1 MGPIATSALL
11 NTAGALPGFVNSFQ
25 QDALRRKLM
34 AEGAKD
40 PTPLAFKQMQA
51 GLENQA
57 NNAQI
62 AGYGQA
68 MDNINE
74 QQATT
79 LGEAKRAGLSSSNLL
94 NTLSRLNQQSMA
106 SKRQLAMQGQQAREQ
121 RLNRALSAQGQ
132 RGQYQ
137 EQGRREF
144 DATIGALK
152 GAAQQQRNAFY
163 QAPFTGALA
172 GMRYGAGA
180 TKTTTPTDNISTGP
194 APTMFVDNKYYA
206 NNKGT
211 AYNPNTDPS
220 LPSTYPSYFTSNA
233 NGSVSP
239 RMMTSAP
246 RNEDI
251 STQFA
256 Y

>member
-1 MGPIATSALL
+1 
-11 NTAGALPGFVNSFQ
+11 
-25 QDALRRKLM
+25 M

-40 PTPLAFKQMQA
+40 ITPLAFKQMQA

-68 MDNINE
+68 MENINE

-94 NTLSRLNQQSMA
+94 NTLSRLNQQGMA
-106 SKRQLAMQGQQAREQ
+106 AKRQLAMQGQQAREQ
-121 RLNRALSAQGQ
+121 RMNRALQAQGQ

-144 DATIGALK
+144 NATIGALK
-152 GAAQQQRNAFY
+152 GAAQQQRNALY

-172 GMRYGAGA
+172 GMRYGTSPEK
-180 TKTTTPTDNISTGP
+180 TKDTLED
-194 APTMFVDNKYYA
+194 
-206 NNKGT
+206 
-211 AYNPNTDPS
+211 YNP
-220 LPSTYPSYFTSNA
+220 
-233 NGSVSP
+233 G
-239 RMMTSAP
+239 
-246 RNEDI
+246 
-251 STQFA
+251 
-256 Y
+256 

>member
-1 MGPIATSALL
+1 
-11 NTAGALPGFVNSFQ
+11 
-25 QDALRRKLM
+25 M

-40 PTPLAFKQMQA
+40 PTPLAFRQMQA

-74 QQATT
+74 QQSTT

-94 NTLSRLNQQSMA
+94 NTLSRLNQQGMA
-106 SKRQLAMQGQQAREQ
+106 AKRQLAMQGQQAKEQ
-121 RLNRALSAQGQ
+121 RMNRALQAQGQ

-152 GAAQQQRNAFY
+152 GAAQQQRNSFF
-163 QAPFTGALA
+163 QAPITGALA

-180 TKTTTPTDNISTGP
+180 TKPDTTDYTTQKMPLSMQSGIGDFPQYEAPMNPYEPSIYNTTG
-194 APTMFVDNKYYA
+194 
-206 NNKGT
+206 
-211 AYNPNTDPS
+211 
-220 LPSTYPSYFTSNA
+220 
-233 NGSVSP
+233 
-239 RMMTSAP
+239 
-246 RNEDI
+246 
-251 STQFA
+251 
-256 Y
+256 

>member
-1 MGPIATSALL
+1 MAIGAGL
-11 NTAGALPGFVNSFQ
+11 NTIGAIPGFVNSFQ
-25 QDALRRKLM
+25 QDALRRRLM
-34 AEGAKD
+34 KQGPQD
-40 PTPLAFKQMQA
+40 ITPVAFRQMQA

-132 RGQYQ
+132 RGQFQ
-137 EQGRREF
+137 EQGRREWN
-144 DATIGALK
+144 ASIAALK

-163 QAPFTGALA
+163 QAPFTGAMA
-172 GMRYGAGA
+172 GMRYGSGGEK
-180 TKTTTPTDNISTGP
+180 TKDTLED
-194 APTMFVDNKYYA
+194 
-206 NNKGT
+206 
-211 AYNPNTDPS
+211 YNP
-220 LPSTYPSYFTSNA
+220 
-233 NGSVSP
+233 G
-239 RMMTSAP
+239 
-246 RNEDI
+246 
-251 STQFA
+251 
-256 Y
+256 

>member
-1 MGPIATSALL
+1 
-11 NTAGALPGFVNSFQ
+11 
-25 QDALRRKLM
+25 M
-34 AEGAKD
+34 AEGAQD
-40 PTPLAFKQMQA
+40 ITPVAFRQMQA

-121 RLNRALSAQGQ
+121 RLNRALAAQGQ

-137 EQGRREF
+137 EQGRREWN
-144 DATIGALK
+144 ASIGALK

-172 GMRYGAGA
+172 GMRYGASQNNPSEPA
-180 TKTTTPTDNISTGP
+180 SEMTETITSPTPPTTPYSSYGNILGYKDQP
-194 APTMFVDNKYYA
+194 YQGF
-206 NNKGT
+206 
-211 AYNPNTDPS
+211 
-220 LPSTYPSYFTSNA
+220 
-233 NGSVSP
+233 
-239 RMMTSAP
+239 
-246 RNEDI
+246 
-251 STQFA
+251 
-256 Y
+256 

>member
-11 NTAGALPGFVNSFQ
+11 NTAGALPGFINSFQ

-40 PTPLAFKQMQA
+40 ITPLAFKQMQA

-68 MDNINE
+68 MENINE

-94 NTLSRLNQQSMA
+94 NTLSRLNQQGMA
-106 SKRQLAMQGQQAREQ
+106 AKRQLAMQGQQAKEQ
-121 RLNRALSAQGQ
+121 RMNRALQAQGQ

-144 DATIGALK
+144 NATIGALK

-172 GMRYGAGA
+172 GMRYGSGGGSSSP
-180 TKTTTPTDNISTGP
+180 TVDDVRFKTSDIPTTPSESFPTGR
-194 APTMFVDNKYYA
+194 
-206 NNKGT
+206 
-211 AYNPNTDPS
+211 NPYD
-220 LPSTYPSYFTSNA
+220 F
-233 NGSVSP
+233 
-239 RMMTSAP
+239 
-246 RNEDI
+246 E
-251 STQFA
+251 
-256 Y
+256 

>member
-1 MGPIATSALL
+1 MAVGAGL
-11 NTAGALPGFVNSFQ
+11 NTLGAIPGFVNSFQ
-25 QDALRRKLM
+25 QDALRRRLM
-34 AEGAKD
+34 KQGPQD
-40 PTPLAFKQMQA
+40 ITPVAFRQMQA

-137 EQGRREF
+137 EQGRREWN
-144 DATIGALK
+144 ASIGALK
-152 GAAQQQRNAFY
+152 GAAQQQRNAFF
-163 QAPFTGALA
+163 QAPFTGAMA
-172 GMRYGAGA
+172 GMRYGSGGEKSTPTVDDVRFTTADIP
-180 TKTTTPTDNISTGP
+180 TTTSDAFPTGR
-194 APTMFVDNKYYA
+194 
-206 NNKGT
+206 
-211 AYNPNTDPS
+211 NPYD
-220 LPSTYPSYFTSNA
+220 F
-233 NGSVSP
+233 
-239 RMMTSAP
+239 
-246 RNEDI
+246 E
-251 STQFA
+251 
-256 Y
+256 

>member
-40 PTPLAFKQMQA
+40 ITPLAFKKMQA

-68 MDNINE
+68 MENINE

-94 NTLSRLNQQSMA
+94 NTLSRLNQQGMA
-106 SKRQLAMQGQQAREQ
+106 AKRQLAMQGQQAKEQ
-121 RLNRALSAQGQ
+121 RMNRALQAQGQ

-152 GAAQQQRNAFY
+152 GAAQQQRNAFF

-180 TKTTTPTDNISTGP
+180 TKPDTTDYTTQKMPLSMQSGIGDFPQYEAPMNPYEPSIYNTTG
-194 APTMFVDNKYYA
+194 
-206 NNKGT
+206 
-211 AYNPNTDPS
+211 
-220 LPSTYPSYFTSNA
+220 
-233 NGSVSP
+233 
-239 RMMTSAP
+239 
-246 RNEDI
+246 
-251 STQFA
+251 
-256 Y
+256 

>member
-1 MGPIATSALL
+1 MALDPVTGMAVGAGL
-11 NTAGALPGFVNSFQ
+11 NTLGALPGFVNSFQ
-25 QDALRRKLM
+25 QDALRRRLM
-34 AEGAKD
+34 KQGPQD
-40 PTPLAFKQMQA
+40 ITPVAFRQMQA

-94 NTLSRLNQQSMA
+94 NTLTRLNQQGMA
-106 SKRQLAMQGQQAREQ
+106 AKRQLALQGQAAREQ

-137 EQGRREF
+137 EQGRREWN
-144 DATIGALK
+144 ASIGALK

-172 GMRYGAGA
+172 GMRYGASQNNPSEPA
-180 TKTTTPTDNISTGP
+180 SEMTETITSPTPPTTPYSSYGNILGYKDQP
-194 APTMFVDNKYYA
+194 YQGF
-206 NNKGT
+206 
-211 AYNPNTDPS
+211 
-220 LPSTYPSYFTSNA
+220 
-233 NGSVSP
+233 
-239 RMMTSAP
+239 
-246 RNEDI
+246 
-251 STQFA
+251 
-256 Y
+256 

>member
-121 RLNRALSAQGQ
+121 RLNRALAAQGQ

-137 EQGRREF
+137 EQGRREWN
-144 DATIGALK
+144 ASIGALK
-152 GAAQQQRNAFY
+152 GAAQQQRNAFF

-172 GMRYGAGA
+172 GMRYGSGGEKS
-180 TKTTTPTDNISTGP
+180 TPTVDDVRFKTSDIPTTTSDAFPTGR
-194 APTMFVDNKYYA
+194 
-206 NNKGT
+206 
-211 AYNPNTDPS
+211 NPYD
-220 LPSTYPSYFTSNA
+220 F
-233 NGSVSP
+233 
-239 RMMTSAP
+239 
-246 RNEDI
+246 E
-251 STQFA
+251 
-256 Y
+256 